1 MGIESE
7 EKEKSYIQNQVTK
20 MFLKGFQHNKPLWT
34 IDKDNA
40 AEYEDL
46 DALAIQR
53 RLETMYAPYQKITIV
68 EKKII
73 T

>member
-1 MGIESE
+1 MAKSLIELTE
-7 EKEKSYIQNQVTK
+7 
-20 MFLKGFQHNKPLWT
+20 HNTDWT
-34 IDKDNA
+34 MDKDNA

-53 RLETMYAPYQKITIV
+53 RLETMYAPYHKITIV